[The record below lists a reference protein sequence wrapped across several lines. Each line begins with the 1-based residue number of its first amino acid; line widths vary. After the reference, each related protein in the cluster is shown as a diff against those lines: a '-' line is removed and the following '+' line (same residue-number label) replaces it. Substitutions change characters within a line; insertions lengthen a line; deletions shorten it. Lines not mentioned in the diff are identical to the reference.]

1 MTIKWE
7 ISRTLYNRNGRTS
20 IKDFDTVVTQ
30 RARKRVEWEIANY
43 RKISIS
49 KRATITVRPSLN
61 TK

>member
-20 IKDFDTVVTQ
+20 IKDFDTVGYIE
-30 RARKRVEWEIANY
+30 RENELNRKLPTSENIY
-43 RKISIS
+43 L
-49 KRATITVRPSLN
+49 KRATITVRPSLK

>member
-20 IKDFDTVVTQ
+20 IKDFDTVGYIERENELNGKLPTS
-30 RARKRVEWEIANY
+30 ENIY
-43 RKISIS
+43 L
-49 KRATITVRPSLN
+49 KRATITVRPSLK